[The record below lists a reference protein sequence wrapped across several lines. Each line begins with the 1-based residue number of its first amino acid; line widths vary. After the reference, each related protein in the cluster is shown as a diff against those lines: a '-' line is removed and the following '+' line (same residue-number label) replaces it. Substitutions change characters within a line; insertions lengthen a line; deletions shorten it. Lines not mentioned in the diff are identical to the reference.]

1 MKTMVKQFKKD
12 GFEGTW
18 RVESKTLDVFEIHS
32 DPDTGRDVLYLLK
45 SKQFTNGRVAES
57 YFMDKVKVVDAISP
71 APNKPRLQFADTSD
85 EDHLT

>member
-18 RVESKTLDVFEIHS
+18 RVESKTLDVFEIHA
-32 DPDTGRDVLYLLK
+32 DPKTGRDVLYLLK

-57 YFMDKVKVVDAISP
+57 YFMDKVRVVD
-71 APNKPRLQFADTSD
+71 KPRLQFADTSD